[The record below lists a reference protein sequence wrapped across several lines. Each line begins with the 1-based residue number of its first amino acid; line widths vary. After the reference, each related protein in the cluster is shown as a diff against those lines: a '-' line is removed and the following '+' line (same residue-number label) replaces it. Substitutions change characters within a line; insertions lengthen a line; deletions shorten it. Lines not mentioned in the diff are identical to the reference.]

1 MPDLFAGGRYIQE
14 RGFSTREIE
23 AVHGDDIHWR
33 DKFGSGQ
40 CSRRSFRRWLGKGDL
55 APDSPPPPKT
65 PRKRSQPITEA
76 FFGRLNQEIIPLRK
90 LATLEMESENAEK
103 RALIGI
109 SIWSIRE
116 AVSHMD
122 EQVKRT
128 WAPGLQRLTRMDL
141 SAETLQRLI
150 PSLIETLTPSGT
162 PLEAVSPQLLQ
173 ALSDGLESVN
183 RLRGDLA
190 PYLGQ

>member
-1 MPDLFAGGRYIQE
+1 M
-14 RGFSTREIE
+14 REIE
-23 AVHGDDIHWR
+23 GIHGDDIHWR

-40 CSRRSFRRWLGKGDL
+40 CSRRSFWRWLGKGDL
-55 APDSPPPPKT
+55 APDSPAPPKT
-65 PRKRSQPITEA
+65 PRKRSKPITEA

-109 SIWSIRE
+109 SMWSIRE
-116 AVSHMD
+116 AVSQMD
-122 EQVKRT
+122 EQVQRT

-150 PSLIETLTPSGT
+150 PSLIGTLTPSDA
-162 PLEAVSPQLLQ
+162 PLEAVSPQVLR